1 MPVKV
6 VITGLGCVSG
16 PGVGISDFWSAV
28 VDGHSAIASLTGI
41 GDDLKIRVGAVAR
54 GYRPEDHYS
63 TEDLTLLDRFSQFAV
78 LAAREAVDDA
88 GFVHGESRIQRAA
101 AIIGTGCGGKHTD
114 EETYTQLYKK
124 GKLRAHPLTIPR
136 GMPSAAASMV
146 SMHLGITGPTYST
159 TSACASGAHAIF
171 QGYLMI
177 QSGMVEVALVGG
189 TDAPFTYGLLKS
201 WEALRVVSADTCRPF
216 SHDRSGIVLGE
227 GAGMIVMESE
237 THARKR
243 RAGIYAELAGCGLSS
258 DAGHITRPDINGIV
272 QAIESAIS
280 HARLVA
286 EEVDYINAHGTGT
299 QTNDITETKA
309 LRRVFGT
316 HADALTISSTKSVH
330 GHALGASSAL
340 EFIATVLAIHRG
352 VVPPTANFTTA
363 GDGCD
368 LDYVPNV
375 AREMP
380 VKVALSNSF
389 AFGGLNA
396 VLALRSYP

>member
-1 MPVKV
+1 MPVRV

-16 PGVGISDFWSAV
+16 PGVGISDFWSALV
-28 VDGHSAIASLTGI
+28 NGHSAIAPLTDI
-41 GDDLKIRVGAVAR
+41 GDDLKIRIGAIAR

-63 TEDLTLLDRFSQFAV
+63 AEDLTLLDRFSQFAV

-88 GFVHGESRIQRAA
+88 GLVHGESRIQRAA
-101 AIIGTGCGGKHTD
+101 AIIGTGCGGKQTD
-114 EETYTQLYKK
+114 EETYTQLYKI

-146 SMHLGITGPTYST
+146 SMHLGITGPAYST

-177 QSGMVEVALVGG
+177 QSGMVDIALVGG

-237 THARKR
+237 THARQR

-258 DAGHITRPDINGIV
+258 DASHITRPDINGIV
-272 QAIESAIS
+272 QAIESAIR

-299 QTNDITETKA
+299 QVNDIIESKA
-309 LRRVFGT
+309 LRRVFGP
-316 HADALTISSTKSVH
+316 HAEALAVSSTKSVH
-330 GHALGASSAL
+330 GHALGASSAI

-368 LDYVPNV
+368 LDYVPNT

-380 VKVALSNSF
+380 VKVALTNSF

-396 VLALRSYP
+396 VLALRYYP